1 MIFFT
6 ERQVMAIH
14 AGLVEATGGMNGLR
28 DAGLLD
34 SALKAPFQT
43 FGGVSL
49 YPGLYDKAA
58 RLCHSLVENHPFAD
72 GNKRTGVHL
81 ALLFL
86 QINGEKLVYSQTE
99 LSDFGF
105 AVASGSLSMEGV
117 KDWLIG
123 KTAPAS

>member
-1 MIFFT
+1 MMFFT
-6 ERQVMAIH
+6 ANQVMAIH
-14 AGLVEATGGMNGLR
+14 SGLVEATGGMNGLR

-34 SALKAPFQT
+34 SALKSPFQT

-81 ALLFL
+81 TLLFL
-86 QINGEKLVYSQTE
+86 QINGEKLVYSQRE

-105 AVASGSLSMEGV
+105 AVASGTLSMEGI
-117 KDWLIG
+117 KDWLTG
-123 KTAPAS
+123 KAAAAS